1 MVGVC
6 CTLIRK
12 QRMNPPARAPRT
24 QQSTPHR
31 GRSCRSKPW
40 TWRMSS
46 ALSIRAPAKVSFWR
60 ARQQGKAGKARRRQT
75 CGVSTKKPEAHVP
88 PRRVGEDHTRLKIPW
103 RRAVLPPLPWLSRAF
118 VSLFV
123 PPREEED
130 AGRRPAMMIDG
141 IFGERFSNH
150 LVIPSR
156 DLAR

>member
-1 MVGVC
+1 MVVGVC

-40 TWRMSS
+40 MWRMSS
-46 ALSIRAPAKVSFWR
+46 ALSIRAPAKVSLCRREQGETPPR
-60 ARQQGKAGKARRRQT
+60 AVVHQ
-75 CGVSTKKPEAHVP
+75 KKTQILP

-103 RRAVLPPLPWLSRAF
+103 RAVLPPLPWLSAVF

-141 IFGERFSNH
+141 IIWRE
-150 LVIPSR
+150 IQ
-156 DLAR
+156 